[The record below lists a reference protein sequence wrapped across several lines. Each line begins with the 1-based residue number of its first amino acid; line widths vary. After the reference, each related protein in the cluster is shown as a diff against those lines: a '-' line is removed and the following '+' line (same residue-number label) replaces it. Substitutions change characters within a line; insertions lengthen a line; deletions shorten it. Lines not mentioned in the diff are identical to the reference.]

1 MFLPMPAVCVV
12 VIQYLVGAYQY
23 FGDGWATF
31 ASWGLTGRMAGRRKS
46 STTSVCAWQVGWG
59 AATERPLDRA
69 QFSKMWPQMLLIFI
83 FSLKKIPI
91 FFGGNSSSFME
102 IHGNPLD
109 MHYFYGGEKS
119 LGDSG
124 EIPRWKKKGGQVGR
138 LRTPG
143 TWCSRGS
150 RSLGK
155 WWRTMEWMM
164 ESGSEFRHS
173 LCESMWYADVIL
185 CRKQKCGQLKDCA
198 HLRCLRSDPIL
209 VLLFGSEKFKDSIL
223 QMAQQVQLGCA
234 KKSKGCFPFWKKL
247 NV

>member
-1 MFLPMPAVCVV
+1 MFLPMPAVV
-12 VIQYLVGAYQY
+12 VIQYLVVAYQY
-23 FGDGWATF
+23 FGDWWATF
-31 ASWGLTGRMAGRRKS
+31 ATWGLTGRMARRRKS

-59 AATERPLDRA
+59 AVGDSCILLL
-69 QFSKMWPQMLLIFI
+69 KMWPFAAHLMLSEKDSRFFWWELLIFY
-83 FSLKKIPI
+83 
-91 FFGGNSSSFME
+91 
-102 IHGNPLD
+102 GNPLD

-124 EIPRWKKKGGQVGR
+124 GPQLFQLGGQVGR

-173 LCESMWYADVIL
+173 LCELW
-185 CRKQKCGQLKDCA
+185 
-198 HLRCLRSDPIL
+198 
-209 VLLFGSEKFKDSIL
+209 SIL
-223 QMAQQVQLGCA
+223 MV
-234 KKSKGCFPFWKKL
+234 
-247 NV
+247 NNH